1 MQLIVE
7 FEGKTNFWVLKQQGV
22 LRPSYLKEY
31 ENLIKNKN
39 LLLLSLGRR
48 KINLCVI
55 TRFLSFI
62 KYLRLCLS
70 DIYSAKY
77 AIYNARLL
85 MFSVDLM
92 NDNLWL
98 KKPRAVIS
106 LKDFHGIDNALVQIA
121 NKKLIPTYTTQHS
134 VPHFFKGI

>member
-31 ENLIKNKN
+31 ENLIKNKKPPFIITWKKK
-39 LLLLSLGRR
+39 
-48 KINLCVI
+48 KINLYVI

-98 KKPRAVIS
+98 KS
-106 LKDFHGIDNALVQIA
+106 LEQLYLLKIFME
-121 NKKLIPTYTTQHS
+121 
-134 VPHFFKGI
+134 